1 MKELCVYFGALSD
14 ATRLKIIQLLT
25 EHEMCVCEI
34 EDRISMSQPAI
45 SHHLRILKRAG
56 LIASRKSGKWTYY
69 SINGERFME
78 YIDKFNKTALSVIED
93 RVASGMP
100 ASPAQD
106 GENSYCQSR
115 DRNRSANRQAE

>member
-1 MKELCVYFGALSD
+1 MKELCVYFSALSD

-34 EDRISMSQPAI
+34 EDRLGMSQPAI

-56 LIASRKSGKWTYY
+56 LIAGRKSGKWTYY
-69 SINGERFME
+69 SINGEKFMK
-78 YIDKFNKTALSVIED
+78 YNDKFNKAVLSVIEG

-100 ASPAQD
+100 VSPAQD
-106 GENSYCQSR
+106 GEHSYCQLR
-115 DRNRSANRQAE
+115 ERPSANRQAE